1 MDEADIQF
9 GVSCPVQE
17 KQELVVVTL
26 CEQIVGEQNHQRLVG
41 CHLRR
46 VSLEQLK
53 TLVDEVLLN
62 FLHKIKWNEV
72 RDEGKILPE

>member
-9 GVSCPVQE
+9 RVSRPVQE

-26 CEQIVGEQNHQRLVG
+26 CEQIVGEQNHQRLVR